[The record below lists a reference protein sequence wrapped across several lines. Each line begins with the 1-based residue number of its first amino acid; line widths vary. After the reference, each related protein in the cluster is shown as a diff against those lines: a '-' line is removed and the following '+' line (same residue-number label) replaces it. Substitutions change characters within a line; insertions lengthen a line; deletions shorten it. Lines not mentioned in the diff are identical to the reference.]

1 MVEKTLQTVN
11 KPSRP
16 RSTSSNSSNRSNS
29 TNPSKSEPL
38 SRIKQDSTTRL
49 RPDSTGS
56 NRIKPPSKLTEPSKV
71 PKSATSSVK
80 NSTKSEPTGLRKS
93 VVSTMA
99 KNTGKVPSS
108 APEPPQRTTSRL
120 SSEKLPQRKDIPPEL
135 PKKSSRI
142 QPPKDPT
149 GQKQLV
155 SAKTTSLAEKQSTK
169 SEPQCRLKVRQKV
182 PTATDKTVK
191 PGSTAG
197 NRSVETTRI
206 RPPSFLPQKSST
218 GIKTGTQSEMIQ
230 PPTKLKFVSK
240 STRQASSEKGQPVS
254 SIQNQSKGGLNRL
267 QPEKTQPVQP
277 RPAPPPPPQ
286 ESTTKVV
293 EKLNEKI
300 AEKLPEKPKPD
311 KKSVSQPENRL
322 EPGSPPLPPQR
333 TTSTSSAPSTSK
345 EDSGIPATQSSVP
358 AQEKREKISEK
369 KEKSKIASKGH
380 DYLIKHV
387 SQNLYF
393 YYIMTIIKLIRK
405 KSRQSFRKFPKCLRN
420 LLESQ

>member
-1 MVEKTLQTVN
+1 MLEKTIQTVK

-49 RPDSTGS
+49 KPDSTGS
-56 NRIKPPSKLTEPSKV
+56 NRIRPPSKLTEPSKV
-71 PKSATSSVK
+71 PKTGSTATASVK

-99 KNTGKVPSS
+99 KNAGKVPSS

-155 SAKTTSLAEKQSTK
+155 SAKNTSLAEKHSTK
-169 SEPQCRLKVRQKV
+169 SEPQSRLKVRQKV

-206 RPPSFLPQKSST
+206 RPPSFLPQKSGT

-254 SIQNQSKGGLNRL
+254 SIQNQSKLNRL
-267 QPEKTQPVQP
+267 QPEKTQP

-293 EKLNEKI
+293 EKLNEKN
-300 AEKLPEKPKPD
+300 AEKIPEKPKPD

-358 AQEKREKISEK
+358 AQEKREKNSEK
-369 KEKSKIASKGH
+369 KEKSKIASKEPG
-380 DYLIKHV
+380 YLIKDI
-387 SQNLYF
+387 SKNIYF
-393 YYIMTIIKLIRK
+393 YSIRSLIKLI
-405 KSRQSFRKFPKCLRN
+405 P
-420 LLESQ
+420 

>member
-1 MVEKTLQTVN
+1 MVEKSLQTVK

-49 RPDSTGS
+49 KSDSTGS
-56 NRIKPPSKLTEPSKV
+56 NRIRPPSKLSEPSKV
-71 PKSATSSVK
+71 PKSGSTATSSVK

-169 SEPQCRLKVRQKV
+169 SEPQSRLKVRQKV

-254 SIQNQSKGGLNRL
+254 SIQNQSKCGLNRL

-300 AEKLPEKPKPD
+300 AEKLPEKPKPE

-345 EDSGIPATQSSVP
+345 EDSGIPPTQSSVP
-358 AQEKREKISEK
+358 AQEKREKNSEK
-369 KEKSKIASKGH
+369 KEKSKIASKER
-380 DYLIKHV
+380 D
-387 SQNLYF
+387 F
-393 YYIMTIIKLIRK
+393 
-405 KSRQSFRKFPKCLRN
+405 
-420 LLESQ
+420 

>member
-1 MVEKTLQTVN
+1 MVEKALQTVK

-49 RPDSTGS
+49 KSDSTGS
-56 NRIKPPSKLTEPSKV
+56 NRIRPPSKLTEPSKV
-71 PKSATSSVK
+71 PKSGSTATSSVK
-80 NSTKSEPTGLRKS
+80 NSTKSEPIGLRKS

-155 SAKTTSLAEKQSTK
+155 SAKATSLAEKQSTK
-169 SEPQCRLKVRQKV
+169 SEPPSRLKVRQKV

-254 SIQNQSKGGLNRL
+254 SIQNQSKCGLNRL
-267 QPEKTQPVQP
+267 QPEKTLPVQP

-300 AEKLPEKPKPD
+300 AEKLPEKPKPE

-345 EDSGIPATQSSVP
+345 EDSGIPPTQSSVPPTQSSVP
-358 AQEKREKISEK
+358 AQEKREKNSEK
-369 KEKSKIASKGH
+369 KEKSKIASKER
-380 DYLIKHV
+380 DFLNQRCFLKF
-387 SQNLYF
+387 LF
-393 YYIMTIIKLIRK
+393 YHEYNSIN
-405 KSRQSFRKFPKCLRN
+405 S
-420 LLESQ
+420 